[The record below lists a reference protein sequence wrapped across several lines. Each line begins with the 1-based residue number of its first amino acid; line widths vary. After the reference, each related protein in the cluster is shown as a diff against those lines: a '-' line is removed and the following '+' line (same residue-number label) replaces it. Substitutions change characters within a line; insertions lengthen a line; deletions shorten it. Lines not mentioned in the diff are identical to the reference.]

1 MQRQDFNVS
10 NLDFVRLC
18 KNTTNITHSRA
29 CAGWKQ
35 KLSTK
40 EQFAKTILDALKIPG
55 TSNLLLCCAWT
66 SKKQQLWFQKF
77 PSVLSL
83 DVTCGTNAEKRPLA
97 RGTILTANGNTVPI
111 FDSFL
116 SAEVTWAWDWVL
128 DYALPRLFNNST
140 LQNVKMIPTNCDSP
154 SFSMVEKQITTGFF

>member
-1 MQRQDFNVS
+1 M
-10 NLDFVRLC
+10 
-18 KNTTNITHSRA
+18 
-29 CAGWKQ
+29 
-35 KLSTK
+35 
-40 EQFAKTILDALKIPG
+40 DALKIPG

-97 RGTILTANGNTVPI
+97 RGTILTANGNTVPV

-116 SAEVTWAWDWVL
+116 PAEATWAWDWVL
-128 DYALPRLFNNST
+128 DYALPRLFNKST
-140 LQNVKMIPTNCDSP
+140 LQNVKMVPTDCDSP
-154 SFSMVEKQITTGFF
+154 CFSMVEKQITTEF